1 MKNEGG
7 KKEGASLASREKKG
21 CTQCSEETH
30 TKQEIIITYN
40 TEKSGEKLLMNFRR
54 CLSLDETLAPLFS
67 LRFSEN
73 PSFLT
78 LTCY

>member
-40 TEKSGEKLLMNFRR
+40 TEKKWGKAVNE
-54 CLSLDETLAPLFS
+54 FS
-67 LRFSEN
+67 KVFES
-73 PSFLT
+73 
-78 LTCY
+78 